1 MKMIMNIIA
10 ALWGFAEA
18 TVFFIV
24 PDVFLSALALRNLR
38 LGIVACLF
46 AVGGA
51 LAGGAV
57 MYEWGLKDA
66 TGSLAVVEAVPA
78 ISPEMLTRI
87 HRSLKEKGAS
97 AILAGPLFGVPYKAF
112 AIQAPAI
119 GIGLA
124 PFLLMSVPARLL
136 RFLPVTL
143 VCWWIGDRLLSTW
156 AFRRKLA
163 VLLMCWVVFYA
174 FYFTVMPN

>member
-1 MKMIMNIIA
+1 MKMNIVA

-24 PDVFLSALALRNLR
+24 PDVFLSALGLRNLR
-38 LGIVACLF
+38 LGIMACLF

-51 LAGGAV
+51 LVGGAV
-57 MYEWGLKDA
+57 MYEWALWDA

-78 ISPEMLTRI
+78 ISPEMLTRV
-87 HRSLKEKGAS
+87 HRSLGEKGVS
-97 AILAGPLFGVPYKAF
+97 AILTGPLFGIPYKAF
-112 AIQAPAI
+112 AIQAPAV

-124 PFLLMSVPARLL
+124 PLLLMSVPARLL
-136 RFLPVTL
+136 RFLVVTL

-174 FYFTVMPN
+174 FYFTLAPN

>member
-1 MKMIMNIIA
+1 MNMIA

-24 PDVFLSALALRNLR
+24 PDVFLSALALRHLR

-57 MYEWGLKDA
+57 MYEWALKDA
-66 TGSLAVVEAVPA
+66 TGSLAVVEAVPG
-78 ISPEMLTRI
+78 ISPEMLTRV
-87 HRSLKEKGAS
+87 HRSLAEKGVS
-97 AILAGPLFGVPYKAF
+97 AILTGPLFGIPYKAF
-112 AIQAPAI
+112 AIQTPAI

-124 PFLLMSVPARLL
+124 PFLLISVPARLL
-136 RFLPVTL
+136 RFLSVTL
-143 VCWWIGDRLLSTW
+143 VCWWIGNRSLSTW
-156 AFRRKLA
+156 AFRKKLA

-174 FYFTVMPN
+174 LYFTVMPT